1 MGGVRFLGAACLVAL
16 ASATTAAIGRTAP
29 STIKTTRLVGTY
41 PDGTTRSAVDPLVT
55 RDDDFARNRDPS
67 LWSGLTVE
75 RITFRE
81 NRAHW
86 AFWRIVN
93 AARPG
98 GVLWVVPHDNENGA
112 FDTGL
117 RSVGRYGGILIAV
130 DTSAGDDSYAAR
142 FNGNVDWGAPIDP
155 NRNFTDAAPRYVGAL
170 LADLWPGPRLI
181 IALHSNAPGFGSG
194 SSTCATAPRG
204 GSGDISIRVCSD
216 RYQPVVSR
224 ARAWPFDDDDSI
236 AIIPYG
242 AARDRAAMFCAP
254 TLQAADFNIA
264 FEYVRASDGS
274 LSNYALLHGLRYVNF
289 ETRDRGNQPAERD
302 AARARLT
309 SMIETM
315 MMRCLPGSAT
325 PLEPP
330 AAPTVAVV
338 AAEPMPP
345 PPSVSSTRVLATTP
359 MAKAP
364 ISSTA
369 IAP

>member
-1 MGGVRFLGAACLVAL
+1 MYRRRRAVVAARAGSEAASSRRRSAGRRRAAPTWLRRISRTRIAIAAAGGRSAVSPSRFPPSSVPSENLQFFVRTDSNRMAHARPRHKRGRTDMGGVRFLGAACLVAM

-29 STIKTTRLVGTY
+29 STTNTTRLVGPY

-117 RSVGRYGGILIAV
+117 RSVGRSSGILIAV
-130 DTSAGDDSYAAR
+130 DTNTCDDSYAAR

-181 IALHSNAPGFGSG
+181 IALHSNAPGFGIG

-204 GSGDISIRVCSD
+204 GSGDISIRV
-216 RYQPVVSR
+216 
-224 ARAWPFDDDDSI
+224 
-236 AIIPYG
+236 
-242 AARDRAAMFCAP
+242 
-254 TLQAADFNIA
+254 
-264 FEYVRASDGS
+264 
-274 LSNYALLHGLRYVNF
+274 
-289 ETRDRGNQPAERD
+289 
-302 AARARLT
+302 
-309 SMIETM
+309 
-315 MMRCLPGSAT
+315 
-325 PLEPP
+325 
-330 AAPTVAVV
+330 
-338 AAEPMPP
+338 
-345 PPSVSSTRVLATTP
+345 
-359 MAKAP
+359 
-364 ISSTA
+364 
-369 IAP
+369 